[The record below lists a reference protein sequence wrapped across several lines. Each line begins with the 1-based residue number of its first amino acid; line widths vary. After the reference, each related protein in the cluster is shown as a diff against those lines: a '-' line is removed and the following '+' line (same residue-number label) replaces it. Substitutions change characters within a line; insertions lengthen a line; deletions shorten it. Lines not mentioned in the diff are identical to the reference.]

1 MIKKWARGVG
11 VLVAGTFT
19 QLAFAGVGGGVVIT
33 YAPAGTSSVPTMSE
47 WTLLALAAMV
57 ALVAYRFLRQRLHG
71 QPLAAVFLT
80 VVVGTLAFLGGHF
93 GNQALA
99 LPPTDLSMSL
109 SGGGTVT
116 LTCQN
121 SGNVVN
127 NTGVPLKI
135 VSVTGGVNLGG
146 TCITLPTVQP
156 LALCTVTNFCT

>member
-11 VLVAGTFT
+11 VLLAGTFT